1 MLHSS
6 FQCGFILTP
15 CLVVGHHFIRT
26 CWEAQ
31 TFYESRYVTNDYFHR
46 FIDLLRYVCIGAAI
60 YNIKFVS
67 FSDPTS
73 NNEMEFILLMLLE
86 LIMSMGLGL
95 EVYFKAIGDK
105 TSIKNHTLD
114 DFRFRNGALFAL
126 YLAAFIIAT
135 VQYTQSIKGQ
145 EGDLHSSVDDY
156 IETKTGN
163 ETLYGEEHAGV
174 GHGEEHAG
182 HGEEHRVLG
191 GSPSHEEAYN
201 AGRDKWDM
209 NDLPLTLT
217 TAAFFLRFI
226 LSSIRL
232 HYGGKRGD
240 VRDWY
245 VPANIEY
252 LIHRYGE
259 FVMLM
264 IGEGVLSLLIVVT
277 VQTREYYVVVF
288 CGLVTIIFLFVL
300 KTESE
305 PSDPSKHAL

>member
-1 MLHSS
+1 MVGALGAT
-6 FQCGFILTP
+6 FFVPLRDKLILTP

-31 TFYESRYVTNDYFHR
+31 TLYESRYVTNDYFHR
-46 FIDLLRYVCIGAAI
+46 LIELLRYVCIGAAI

-67 FSDPTS
+67 FYDPTS
-73 NNEMEFILLMLLE
+73 KNDVEFILSMLLE
-86 LIMSMGLGL
+86 LIISMGLGL
-95 EVYFKAIGDK
+95 EVYYKAMGDK

-114 DFRFRNGALFAL
+114 DFRFRNGVLFAL

-135 VQYTQSIKGQ
+135 AQYAQSSKRQ
-145 EGDLHSSVDDY
+145 EEDLHSSVY
-156 IETKTGN
+156 ETLEAKTGN
-163 ETLYGEEHAGV
+163 ETLYEEEHT
-174 GHGEEHAG
+174 GHS
-182 HGEEHRVLG
+182 EEHRVLG
-191 GSPSHEEAYN
+191 GSPSHEEVYDTDRN
-201 AGRDKWDM
+201 IWDM
-209 NDLPLTLT
+209 HDLPFTLT
-217 TAAFFLRFI
+217 TASFFVRFI
-226 LSSIRL
+226 MSSFRL
-232 HYGGKRGD
+232 HYRGKRGD

-277 VQTREYYVVVF
+277 VETREYYVVVF